1 MRISPLAFVLTSSVV
16 LAALLALVWH
26 GAERR
31 WSPPEPLAPGAESMV
46 PLQYTQIVPDPDHY
60 REQVARPLFVPG
72 RRPVAGAAPI
82 REEPPLEMILVGL
95 FGAEGEHRGAIV
107 STDDGVKR
115 VAVGQRIGTLTLQ
128 GIDGM
133 TAVFSDGARAR
144 VLTLKPLPRTQ
155 PAEVSQRN
163 GSSASAPVPE
173 PPAPRPTRE
182 RARR

>member
-31 WSPPEPLAPGAESMV
+31 WNPPEPLAPGVESMV
-46 PLQYTQIVPDPDHY
+46 PFRYTPIVPDPDHY

-72 RRPVAGAAPI
+72 RRPVEGAAPI
-82 REEPPLEMILVGL
+82 REEAPLEMILVGL

-128 GIDGM
+128 GINGM

-144 VLTLKPLPRTQ
+144 VLTLKPLPRTK
-155 PAEVSQRN
+155 PAEASQRN
-163 GSSASAPVPE
+163 ESASAPLPE
-173 PPAPRPTRE
+173 QPAPRPTRE
-182 RARR
+182 RVRR